1 MPVANSLIARL
12 ARVAPA
18 EVKDMRTWVRS
29 SEPHAVA
36 PEIFANGRQAFA
48 VALLKVE
55 QSRPALFWGGL
66 FAFLA
71 IPCLVLHSLLR

>member
-1 MPVANSLIARL
+1 M
-12 ARVAPA
+12 RV
-18 EVKDMRTWVRS
+18 WVRTN
-29 SEPHAVA
+29 EPNAVV
-36 PEIFANGRQAFA
+36 PELFANGRHAFA

-66 FAFLA
+66 LAFVA

>member
-18 EVKDMRTWVRS
+18 EVADMRAWVRS
-29 SEPHAVA
+29 SEPNALA
-36 PEIFANGRQAFA
+36 PAQFASGRHAFA
-48 VALLKVE
+48 LALLKVE

-71 IPCLVLHSLLR
+71 IPCLLLHSLLR

>member
-12 ARVAPA
+12 ARVAPV
-18 EVKDMRTWVRS
+18 EVEDMRTWVRS
-29 SEPHAVA
+29 SEPDAVV
-36 PEIFANGRQAFA
+36 PDMFATGRHAFA
-48 VALLKVE
+48 VAMLKVE

-66 FAFLA
+66 LALLA

>member
-18 EVKDMRTWVRS
+18 EVADMRAWVRS
-29 SEPHAVA
+29 SEPDTDA
-36 PEIFANGRQAFA
+36 PAMFASGRHAFA
-48 VALLKVE
+48 LALLKVE
-55 QSRPALFWGGL
+55 QARPALFWGGL

-71 IPCLVLHSLLR
+71 IPCLVFHLMLR